1 MTDLVT
7 ILGPIGSGKSTL
19 AELLAERVRK
29 AGLAVASV
37 DVDEVLAML
46 SAPLEQFA
54 ESWERV
60 RRVHGSL
67 VGAWVRSGID
77 VVIAHGPIFTPAETE
92 AFEAGLPV
100 GTRTRR
106 ILLTAPFGVALDRVS
121 ADQTRGISRDPQF
134 LHSTYERF
142 DRLLP
147 DIPPCDWSFDTST
160 VTAAEIVTALETL
173 LVEAVPTTSTYQ
185 PPAPDLHPKS

>member
-19 AELLAERVRK
+19 AELLAERVRE

-37 DVDEVLAML
+37 DVDDVLAML

-60 RRVHGSL
+60 RRAHGSL

-100 GTRTRR
+100 GTHAPDSVDGTLRR
-106 ILLTAPFGVALDRVS
+106 GPRSGISRPNA
-121 ADQTRGISRDPQF
+121 GISRDPQF

>member
-19 AELLAERVRK
+19 AELLAERVRE

-37 DVDEVLAML
+37 DVDDVLAML

-92 AFEAGLPV
+92 SSLPSPGNEFGAFTGVWSAPGSDPE
-100 GTRTRR
+100 
-106 ILLTAPFGVALDRVS
+106 LTS
-121 ADQTRGISRDPQF
+121 
-134 LHSTYERF
+134 
-142 DRLLP
+142 
-147 DIPPCDWSFDTST
+147 
-160 VTAAEIVTALETL
+160 
-173 LVEAVPTTSTYQ
+173 
-185 PPAPDLHPKS
+185 